1 MRDKLT
7 RMSNQYVLCKGWID
21 GWWDIDETTKR
32 FCIKKPIIKK
42 PDKNLLFENQE
53 LVSKEDHLNLYLKK
67 EDEYKFMSCFEKL
80 DPIYFSGI
88 IKGYTRSDGSK
99 DYGIHPIEQSQIHFK
114 LGLIIDQLKEVVS
127 NYKNPYTKEFLYYLE
142 FIRKPKVLGILKEL
156 EDVGDLLPTFFHTH
170 KEYKRSLESELIVC
184 QTDIKYLRQISS
196 SRRSRRSRKITY
208 DFAKEIPTFEEFT
221 EQQKQVN
228 QLQET
233 TK

>member
-1 MRDKLT
+1 MRDKLS

-21 GWWDIDETTKR
+21 GWWDIDETTTR

-53 LVSKEDHLNLYLKK
+53 LISKEDHLNLFLKK

-99 DYGIHPIEQSQIHFK
+99 DYGIHPIEQSQIHYK
-114 LGLIIDQLKEVVS
+114 LGLIIDQLKEIVS

-196 SRRSRRSRKITY
+196 SRRSRRSRKIPY